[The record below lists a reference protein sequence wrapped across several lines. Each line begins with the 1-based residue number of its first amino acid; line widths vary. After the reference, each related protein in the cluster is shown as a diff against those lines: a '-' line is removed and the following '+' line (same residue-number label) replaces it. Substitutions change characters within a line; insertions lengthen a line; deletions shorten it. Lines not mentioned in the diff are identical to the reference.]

1 MGESIGNFAPPPG
14 PASRIRCHDTAPLLG
29 GAKTIK
35 SRVDGGFVDFSLTED
50 QQNIRDA
57 VLQHCSQ
64 FPDEYW
70 LQRDED
76 GEFPVDFHRSMA
88 EAGFLGIAMPEAVG
102 GSGLGIT
109 EAAVM
114 MQAVAESGGGMTAAS
129 SIHGPV
135 FSLEPV
141 AEFGTAEQQQ
151 RMIPKILSG
160 EQKMCFAVTEPNV
173 GLDTTKLKT
182 RAEKVQGGYLINGE
196 KIWITNAHVADKMM
210 LLARTTPLDQVSKK
224 TQGLSLFF
232 TDLDRAHIE
241 SRLIPKMGRH
251 AVGSNMLFIND
262 LMIPEEDRI
271 GAEGE
276 GFKIILQGLNP
287 ERILLAAEATGLGRV
302 AIQKAARYARDRVV
316 FGRPIGQNQGIQHPL
331 AKAWAQVEAA
341 SLMVFAAA
349 TKFDRKEECGVE
361 ANTAKYLA
369 AEAGFEAC
377 TTAVMSMGGMGYA
390 KEYHVERYM
399 REVMIPRIAP
409 VSPHMIL
416 NFIAERVLELPKS
429 Y

>member
-1 MGESIGNFAPPPG
+1 M
-14 PASRIRCHDTAPLLG
+14 
-29 GAKTIK
+29 
-35 SRVDGGFVDFSLTED
+35 DFSLSED
-50 QQNIRDA
+50 QQNIREA
-57 VLQHCSQ
+57 VLKHCSQ

-70 LQRDED
+70 LERDAD
-76 GEFPVDFHRSMA
+76 GEFPVAFHRSMA

-114 MQAVAESGGGMTAAS
+114 MQAVAEAGGGMAAAS
-129 SIHGPV
+129 AIHGPV

-141 AEFGTAEQQQ
+141 AHFGTGEQQQ

-182 RAEKVQGGYLINGE
+182 RAVREGGGYRVNGE

-210 LLARTTPLDQVSKK
+210 LLARTTPLDEVSRK

-232 TDLDRAHIE
+232 TDLDKSRIE

-262 LMIPEEDRI
+262 LFIPEEDRI
-271 GAEGE
+271 GAEGD
-276 GFKIILQGLNP
+276 GFKIILHGLNP
-287 ERILLAAEATGLGRV
+287 ERILLGAEATGLGRI
-302 AIQKAARYARDRVV
+302 AIQKAARYARERIV
-316 FGRPIGQNQGIQHPL
+316 FDRPIGMNQGIQHPL
-331 AKAWAQVEAA
+331 AKAWMQVEAA

-349 TKFDRKEECGVE
+349 SKFDRGEDCGVE
-361 ANTAKYLA
+361 ANSAKYLA

-416 NFIAERVLELPKS
+416 NFIAEKVLELPKS